1 MHIGIDDTDSTRK
14 GCTTHII
21 ALLIEQLEKI
31 NIKFIDYPNLIR
43 LNPNVPWKTRGNGAL
58 CLRIEHESKIEEKIK
73 QITKKLVEK
82 HSDLEFENTNP
93 GIVFLKKKEIPQEI
107 KFFSKNAIESIV
119 SLKIANK
126 LIRKYELD
134 SIGFNNRRGII
145 GALGAIG
152 EELNCDHT
160 FELIA
165 YRKKHNLGKKR
176 RVDKKSIF
184 MMDKLTKPF
193 TFNNID
199 LEKSRVIITPRGP
212 DPILFGIRGES
223 AQIVKKA
230 YSFVKS
236 FEKIDKW
243 VVFRTN
249 QGTDVHLKRVEN
261 LGLLKPYSSIIVKG
275 TVSIKPYIIPL
286 RHVIFSIKDD
296 SGEVDCAAYEPTGL
310 LRKVSRKLIL
320 DDQIEVFGA
329 VKQFEGDKSL
339 TINLEKIRILA
350 LSPKIKLSNPI
361 CEVCGKRLKSE
372 GKNKGFGCD
381 KCHKKYTDKQ
391 KERVIINRDI
401 KKGIYIT
408 SARSQRH
415 LTKPFRR
422 YGLEKTCPEIK
433 EVMIEKWHNS

>member
-107 KFFSKNAIESIV
+107 KFFSKNAIEGIV

-134 SIGFNNRRGII
+134 SIGFNNSRGII

-165 YRKKHNLGKKR
+165 YREKHNFGKKR
-176 RVDKKSIF
+176 RVDKNSIF
-184 MMDKLTKPF
+184 MMDELTKPF

-223 AQIVKKA
+223 AQI
-230 YSFVKS
+230 
-236 FEKIDKW
+236 
-243 VVFRTN
+243 
-249 QGTDVHLKRVEN
+249 
-261 LGLLKPYSSIIVKG
+261 
-275 TVSIKPYIIPL
+275 
-286 RHVIFSIKDD
+286 
-296 SGEVDCAAYEPTGL
+296 
-310 LRKVSRKLIL
+310 
-320 DDQIEVFGA
+320 
-329 VKQFEGDKSL
+329 
-339 TINLEKIRILA
+339 
-350 LSPKIKLSNPI
+350 
-361 CEVCGKRLKSE
+361 
-372 GKNKGFGCD
+372 GKN
-381 KCHKKYTDKQ
+381 
-391 KERVIINRDI
+391 R
-401 KKGIYIT
+401 
-408 SARSQRH
+408 
-415 LTKPFRR
+415 
-422 YGLEKTCPEIK
+422 
-433 EVMIEKWHNS
+433 

>member
-21 ALLIEQLEKI
+21 ALLIEHLEKI

-58 CLRIEHESKIEEKIK
+58 CLRIEYELKIEEEIK

-107 KFFSKNAIESIV
+107 KFFSKNAIEGIV

-126 LIRKYELD
+126 IIRKYELD
-134 SIGFNNRRGII
+134 SIGFNNSRGII

-165 YRKKHNLGKKR
+165 YREKHNFGKKR
-176 RVDKKSIF
+176 RVDKNSIF
-184 MMDKLTKPF
+184 IMDNLTKPF

-223 AQIVKKA
+223 AQVVKKA
-230 YSFVKS
+230 FSVVKS

-243 VVFRTN
+243 VIFRTN

-275 TVSIKPYIIPL
+275 TVSNKPYIIPL
-286 RHVIFSIKDD
+286 RHVIFSIKDK

-310 LRKVSRKLIL
+310 LRKVSRKLML
-320 DDQIEVFGA
+320 DDEIEVFGA
-329 VKQFEGDKSL
+329 VKQFEVGKSL
-339 TINLEKIRILA
+339 TINLEKIRILS

-361 CEVCGKRLKSE
+361 CEICGKRLKSE

-381 KCHKKYTDKQ
+381 KCHKKYGDKQ
-391 KERVIINRDI
+391 KEGVLVKRNM
-401 KKGIYIT
+401 KKGLYIT

-422 YGLEKTCPEIK
+422 YGLEKPCHEKK